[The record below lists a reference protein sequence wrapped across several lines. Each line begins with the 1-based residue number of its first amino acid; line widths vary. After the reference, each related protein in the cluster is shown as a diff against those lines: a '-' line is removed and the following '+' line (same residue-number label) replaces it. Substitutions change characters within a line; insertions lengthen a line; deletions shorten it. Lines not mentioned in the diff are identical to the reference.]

1 MARSRSC
8 TAKPKLHQWWEW
20 EWPLLAA
27 VITVILAAAF
37 AVPASAARRRPV
49 RLHLYM
55 HDIAG
60 ETAVQVV
67 KGTGPLH
74 PSMPP
79 GNRHFGDTTVMD
91 DLLTEGPSVDSKP
104 VGRAQGSYV
113 LAGLVDPV
121 VVVTATLKLTD
132 GPYSG
137 STIVI
142 AGRDDVLAEVR
153 ELAVVGGTGK
163 LRRASG
169 HVLWRTAEVL
179 AAVHYVLELDLRM
192 ERKINTM
199 AIISI
204 AAHLLALI
212 LAVAVP
218 ASAGGL
224 PVRLRLY
231 MHDITG
237 GPGQT
242 AVQVVNGTGPLH
254 PAMPPGSHFGDTMV
268 VDDLLTDDDS
278 KAVGR
283 AQGSYTLACLRAP
296 VLVVSVTLVLTDGP
310 YKGSTILIAG
320 RDDISKEVRELAV
333 IGGTG
338 KLRRATGHVLWTT
351 ARLESPVH
359 MVLELDVYAWV
370 PAPSAPARRWSSLLR
385 GTNVVTAA
393 VVDSYY

>member
-153 ELAVVGGTGK
+153 ELAVVGGSGM

-169 HVLWRTAEVL
+169 HVLWRTAKVES
-179 AAVHYVLELDLRM
+179 
-192 ERKINTM
+192 K
-199 AIISI
+199 
-204 AAHLLALI
+204 
-212 LAVAVP
+212 
-218 ASAGGL
+218 
-224 PVRLRLY
+224 
-231 MHDITG
+231 
-237 GPGQT
+237 
-242 AVQVVNGTGPLH
+242 LH
-254 PAMPPGSHFGDTMV
+254 A
-268 VDDLLTDDDS
+268 
-278 KAVGR
+278 
-283 AQGSYTLACLRAP
+283 
-296 VLVVSVTLVLTDGP
+296 
-310 YKGSTILIAG
+310 
-320 RDDISKEVRELAV
+320 
-333 IGGTG
+333 
-338 KLRRATGHVLWTT
+338 
-351 ARLESPVH
+351 
-359 MVLELDVYAWV
+359 VLELDVHASV
-370 PAPSAPARRWSSLLR
+370 PAAAARSHSHPLLMSSASE
-385 GTNVVTAA
+385 
-393 VVDSYY
+393 